1 MKGGWFWHELNTPN
15 GSRAK
20 HFYEALLGW
29 GAADMP
35 MPTGMYTVFQHSG
48 TGHGGMIQTGGP
60 GLENIPPMW
69 LTYIESDDVDGDHR
83 RVGDLG
89 GKAVTHV
96 MEVPNVGRWF
106 LAEDPTGA
114 QFALMQPFPQPAA
127 AAPEPA
133 KAKASKP
140 AAKKPAARKP
150 APRKPAKGKTAAK
163 RAKALV
169 PKVAKAKAAAAKP
182 PSKTASKK
190 AHPRS
195 AALKAAK
202 RPKSQRPG
210 KMAARDTAAAKRRAA
225 SLKGRSQLNFRR

>member
-1 MKGGWFWHELNTPN
+1 MKGGWFWHELNTPD

-20 HFYEALLGW
+20 QFYESLLGW

-35 MPTGMYTVFQHSG
+35 MPTGMYTVFQHGG
-48 TGHGGMIQTGGP
+48 TGHGGMIQTGSA
-60 GLENIPPMW
+60 GLENVPTMW
-69 LTYIESDDVDGDHR
+69 LTYIETDDVDGDHR
-83 RVGDLG
+83 RVRDLG

-114 QFALMQPFPQPAA
+114 QFALMEPFPQPAA
-127 AAPEPA
+127 AVRPAPA
-133 KAKASKP
+133 KAKARKP
-140 AAKKPAARKP
+140 AVRKPAARKP
-150 APRKPAKGKTAAK
+150 AKGKAAAK

-182 PSKTASKK
+182 PSKAASKK

-195 AALKAAK
+195 AALKATK
-202 RPKSQRPG
+202 RPKGQRPG
-210 KMAARDTAAAKRRAA
+210 KMAARDTAAAKRRSA